1 MQLRSLSLF
10 ADYFQF
16 YLWDPGMNP
25 KAPEDYAPPDMERRL
40 KTGANVVAIVTA
52 RNMTVPVTVE
62 IVDAE
67 PSLDI
72 NGWDHVAEASLHLP
86 TGRLQLHECTGGA
99 VADFEV
105 APGWYRVRSCH
116 GGLDSIDSAGLEGN
130 DYYHLVLWPASHAEV
145 RVVKQAKSESEV
157 R

>member
-25 KAPEDYAPPDMERRL
+25 KAPEDYTPPDLERRL
-40 KTGANVVAIVTA
+40 KTGPNVVAIVTA
-52 RNMTVPVTVE
+52 RNMTVPVTIE

-72 NGWDHVAEASLHLP
+72 DAWDHVAEASLHLP

-116 GGLDSIDSAGLEGN
+116 GGLDSIDSTGLEGN
-130 DYYHLVLWPASHAEV
+130 DRYHLVLWPAPCAEL
-145 RVVKQAKSESEV
+145 RVLKQAKQG
-157 R
+157 

>member
-1 MQLRSLSLF
+1 MHVRSLSVF

-16 YLWDPGMNP
+16 YLWDAGTNP
-25 KAPEDYAPPDMERRL
+25 RAPVHYAPPDGERRL
-40 KTGANVVAIVTA
+40 KTGPNGVAILTA

-72 NGWDHVAEASLHLP
+72 KAWDHVVEASLHVP
-86 TGRLQLHECTGGA
+86 TGRLQLHECTGSA
-99 VADFEV
+99 VADFEIV
-105 APGWYRVRSCH
+105 PGWYRVRSCY
-116 GGLDSIDSAGLEGN
+116 GGLDSIDTTGLNGN
-130 DYYHLVLWPASHAEV
+130 DHYHLVLWPAPYADV
-145 RVVKQAKSESEV
+145 RVLKQAEP

>member
-1 MQLRSLSLF
+1 
-10 ADYFQF
+10 
-16 YLWDPGMNP
+16 
-25 KAPEDYAPPDMERRL
+25 
-40 KTGANVVAIVTA
+40 
-52 RNMTVPVTVE
+52 MTVPVTVE

-72 NGWDHVAEASLHLP
+72 DAWDHVAEASLHLP

-99 VADFEV
+99 VADLEV

-116 GGLDSIDSAGLEGN
+116 GGLDSIDSAGLDGN
-130 DYYHLVLWPASHAEV
+130 DHYHLVLWPASHGEV
-145 RVVKQAKSESEV
+145 RVVKQANSGSEV